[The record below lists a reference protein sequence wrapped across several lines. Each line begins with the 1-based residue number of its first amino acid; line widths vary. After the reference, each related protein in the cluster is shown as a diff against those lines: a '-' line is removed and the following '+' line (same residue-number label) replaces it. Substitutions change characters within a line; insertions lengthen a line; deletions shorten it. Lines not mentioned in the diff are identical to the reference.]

1 MKEITPGVYQLS
13 GPWGAGVWGANVF
26 LLAGDTL
33 TLVDTGFKGRAT
45 QILKEV
51 G

>member
-1 MKEITPGVYQLS
+1 MKEITPKVYQLS
-13 GPWGAGVWGANVF
+13 GPLGAGVWGANVF

-33 TLVDTGFKGRAT
+33 TLVDTGFKGKT
-45 QILKEV
+45 LTL